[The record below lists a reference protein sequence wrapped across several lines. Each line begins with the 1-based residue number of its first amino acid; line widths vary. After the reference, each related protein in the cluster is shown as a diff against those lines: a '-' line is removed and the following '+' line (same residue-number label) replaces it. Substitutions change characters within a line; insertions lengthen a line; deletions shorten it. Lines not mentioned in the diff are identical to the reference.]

1 LTFFPSSPRQRFK
14 LPEADL
20 LQPNGPD
27 DPLPYYY
34 KPFIGR
40 IYRARIEQALSLLT
54 PPYKSILEIGYG
66 SGLLLPSLCQMGES
80 VSGVDLQTSP
90 DKLKEPLDKLGI
102 DCTLIQGDIADQHF
116 AEGSFDL
123 IVAISIFE
131 HIADLRPPLE
141 QIKKLLSP
149 SGHLLV
155 GMPRVDRYM
164 DVAFRGIGYNNINDH
179 HVTDYKQ
186 CRGAAGKYFE
196 LIRFTY
202 LPELLPRCCGLYYN
216 MLFEKR
222 ESWAGVGGRY
232 ITFSSRNSD
241 SSPHRKI

>member
-1 LTFFPSSPRQRFK
+1 MTLFPSSLQQRFK
-14 LPEADL
+14 LPEAGL

-27 DPLPYYY
+27 DPLPYYH

-54 PPYKSILEIGYG
+54 PPYESILEIGYG
-66 SGLLLPSLCQMGES
+66 SGLLLPSLCQMGKS
-80 VSGVDLQTSP
+80 VSGIDLQTDP
-90 DKLKEPLDKLGI
+90 NQLKEPLGKLGI
-102 DCTLIQGDIADQHF
+102 DCTLVRGNIADQYF

-131 HIADLRPPLE
+131 HIADLQPPLE
-141 QIKKLLSP
+141 QIERLLSP

-164 DVAFRGIGYNNINDH
+164 DMAFRGIGYNNINDH

-186 CRGAAGKYFE
+186 CLSIADKSFE
-196 LIRFTY
+196 LITLSH
-202 LPELLPRCCGLYYN
+202 LPTLLPRFFGLYYN
-216 MLFEKR
+216 MYFKKR
-222 ESWAGVGGRY
+222 E
-232 ITFSSRNSD
+232 IHFSFRS
-241 SSPHRKI
+241 